1 LISVLV
7 VDDAAF
13 MRLAIK
19 NVLTKHGFNV
29 VADAKNGQEGVEKYK
44 EFKPDVVTMDI
55 TMPDMTGI
63 EALKL
68 IREFD
73 PGAKVVMISAMGQ
86 ESMVKE
92 AILSGAK
99 SFIVKPY
106 KETYYADA
114 AQSGDE
120 ELRGK
125 RYGAGNE
132 PGRFPARAV
141 CFRDVAEYAAAGTG
155 RAHSGARRRFFP

>member
-19 NVLTKHGFNV
+19 NVLTKHGFTV
-29 VADAKNGQEGVEKYK
+29 IADAKNGQEGVDKYK

-106 KETYYADA
+106 KEEHIT
-114 AQSGDE
+114 QT
-120 ELRGK
+120 LLK
-125 RYGAGNE
+125 
-132 PGRFPARAV
+132 
-141 CFRDVAEYAAAGTG
+141 VATKN
-155 RAHSGARRRFFP
+155 